1 MWTVLWKDGEKDR
14 WDRFET
20 EDEFVSFWFHV
31 PIDRKRFGSFWT
43 SRQRIQMYAKGMHG
57 FSHPQQMTLP

>member
-20 EDEFVSFWFHV
+20 EEEVRELLDKLNVGIS
-31 PIDRKRFGSFWT
+31 IRGK
-43 SRQRIQMYAKGMHG
+43 
-57 FSHPQQMTLP
+57 

>member
-20 EDEFVSFWFHV
+20 EDEFV
-31 PIDRKRFGSFWT
+31 SFWT

>member
-20 EDEFVSFWFHV
+20 EDEVRELL
-31 PIDRKRFGSFWT
+31 DQAGRE
-43 SRQRIQMYAKGMHG
+43 SRCMRRGCMD
-57 FSHPQQMTLP
+57 FPHPQQMTLH